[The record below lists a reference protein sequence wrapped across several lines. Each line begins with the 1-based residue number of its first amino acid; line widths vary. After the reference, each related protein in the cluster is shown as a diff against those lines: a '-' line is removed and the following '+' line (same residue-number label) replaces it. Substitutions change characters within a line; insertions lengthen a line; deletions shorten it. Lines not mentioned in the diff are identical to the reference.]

1 MRLSLN
7 LVLILALTCFITTC
21 TREGAKAPV
30 VEFSMTD
37 PIPKSG
43 SYQVRPND
51 TLYSIAWDYGLDYRA
66 LANINHIS
74 RPYHIQVGQIIY
86 LKHSKNIPATTHVS
100 VAKVTPI
107 YEGPI
112 EKEPSKAVSYWRWP
126 ARGSLLG
133 SYSATNKGI
142 NIGGHKGESVLASA
156 PGKVVYSGNGLR
168 AYGNLIIIKHN
179 SEFLSAYAH
188 NKNILVKEGQWVSA
202 GQKIAEMG
210 DTGSRRVMLHFEI
223 RRGGR
228 PVNPLGYLASR

>member
-7 LVLILALTCFITTC
+7 LVLILALACFITSC

-43 SYQVRPND
+43 SYRVRPND

-74 RPYHIQVGQIIY
+74 RPYHIQAGQIIY
-86 LKHSKNIPATTHVS
+86 LKNSKSIPTIRVS
-100 VAKVTPI
+100 VAKVTPV
-107 YEGPI
+107 YEEPF
-112 EKEPSKAVSYWRWP
+112 EKEPSKAVSYWQWP

-133 SYSATNKGI
+133 SYSTTNKGI
-142 NIGGHKGESVLASA
+142 NIVGHRGDLVLASA

-188 NKNILVKEGQWVSA
+188 NKIILVKEGQWVSA

-210 DTGSRRVMLHFEI
+210 NTGSRRVMLHFEI
-223 RRGGR
+223 RRGGK
-228 PVNPLGYLASR
+228 PVNPLVYLAS